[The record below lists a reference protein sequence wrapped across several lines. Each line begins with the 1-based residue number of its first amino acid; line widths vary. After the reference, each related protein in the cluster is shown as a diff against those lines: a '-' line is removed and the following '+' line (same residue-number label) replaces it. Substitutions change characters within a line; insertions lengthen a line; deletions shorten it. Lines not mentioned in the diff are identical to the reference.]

1 MPLSQCHLR
10 KSTYPAN
17 LAKEPRATY
26 ENYCDGWTTCS
37 WSNVAVRVTLSICLF
52 HLAILDFISCG
63 MQKGFLTLLRSTSQH
78 QPALRSCRRA
88 YVRVRACMRG
98 RRRSSKR
105 GERGSGAM
113 LDVVIDDDVSHDDE
127 RRERE
132 RGEDGDERGAE
143 KRRDGERRIPLSCL
157 QKRRNGAEALK
168 MVSHTG
174 PEKMVCKM

>member
-37 WSNVAVRVTLSICLF
+37 WSNVTVRVTLSICLF
-52 HLAILDFISCG
+52 HLAILDLISCG
-63 MQKGFLTLLRSTSQH
+63 MQKGFLTLRSTSQH

-88 YVRVRACMRG
+88 YVQACLRG

-132 RGEDGDERGAE
+132 RKRGGRRR
-143 KRRDGERRIPLSCL
+143 KRR
-157 QKRRNGAEALK
+157 
-168 MVSHTG
+168 
-174 PEKMVCKM
+174 